1 MTLPVAGDTG
11 PPRLVSRATLAFFD
25 AVGDADADGEAVT
38 VAAGPRLLT
47 ADAEAAGDADAEG
60 ASDVDGEPAEV
71 GNADVSG
78 DWREQA
84 AGRAATAAS
93 VSKLRRDTRDM
104 RCTLFPRQQRRTLPP

>member
-1 MTLPVAGDTG
+1 MAE
-11 PPRLVSRATLAFFD
+11 A
-25 AVGDADADGEAVT
+25 DADADGEAVT

-47 ADAEAAGDADAEG
+47 ADAEAAGDAGG
-60 ASDVDGEPAEV
+60 ASDADGEPAGV